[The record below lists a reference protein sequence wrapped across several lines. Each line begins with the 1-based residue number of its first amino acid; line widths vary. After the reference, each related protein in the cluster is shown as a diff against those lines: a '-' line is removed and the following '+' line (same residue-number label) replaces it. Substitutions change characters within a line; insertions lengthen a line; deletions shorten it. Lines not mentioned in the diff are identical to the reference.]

1 MKFLPMLFS
10 NLLGSLDCDPLFWYF
25 QVVKVK
31 EGTSKQVSKLTAF
44 LSLKIAFVCSRYDI
58 RSKVARGYFSSS
70 PSSVS

>member
-44 LSLKIAFVCSRYDI
+44 LSVFENSICMF
-58 RSKVARGYFSSS
+58 KV
-70 PSSVS
+70 